1 MNPTPKIIFLNLMII
16 GIATLLV
23 SCAAKKTSSTP
34 LGSGSGQS
42 LKLGTGSDST
52 GQNRGLL
59 DPYAIHKSD
68 STGAVEVEVRPVKLD
83 SPPITYPGLALKAG
97 IEGSVWVKVLVGID
111 GVVRAALIEKDS
123 GTLVGFEDSAL
134 ACAKAS
140 RWKPAE
146 NKGRPVAL
154 WVTYEI
160 KFQLNESQ

>member
-1 MNPTPKIIFLNLMII
+1 MKTTSKMIILNLAMIC
-16 GIATLLV
+16 IATLLV
-23 SCAAKKTSSTP
+23 SCAAKQTSSTP

-59 DPYAIHKSD
+59 DPYAIYKSD
-68 STGAVEVEVRPVKLD
+68 STGAVEVEMRPVQLS

-134 ACAKAS
+134 ACAKATK
-140 RWKPAE
+140 WKPAE
-146 NKGRPVAL
+146 NRGRPVPL

-160 KFQLNESQ
+160 KFQLNKSH